1 MASESIVINNFARP
15 SLALDE
21 LAVPNRSSPP
31 NENVSILMDTDEK
44 SFGGYQPVV
53 FINGSYVE
61 KFIESFELD
70 MTGFMPVLRFKFTME
85 DPLFISVNYPKDGD
99 VVSVY
104 LRSWVSAY
112 KPLRMDFNVLK
123 VQSSP
128 STTYEGEGMTFQ
140 VLGETRIPRLYN
152 EVSKAFRGKTS
163 YETLFD
169 VSQELDLGFSS
180 NEAEVTDEMTWICPN
195 ISYYD
200 FIQEV
205 VSRSYKDDRSFF
217 FSFID
222 CYYNLNFINL
232 NNQLTADDPLQ
243 TAMVIRGMGSRETDD
258 TSFPGTELVE
268 YELPLFLNNQKGN
281 NDLPF
286 FITGY
291 TLLSDA
297 GNIANRTGYVQ
308 EVQFWDEGLEAED
321 QLEKYIKY
329 TIESITTENVGEN
342 MILQKGRP
350 KEKDYQREYRKN
362 WYGVLNN
369 FENGGVHQNF
379 IQALAQN
386 TLNLEDVSK
395 FVLQVRTVS
404 YYPGFYRGM
413 VLPVG
418 IYVNKQGFR
427 KENVGV
433 NQNQNPEQS
442 INPVLDTFLS
452 GVYVLI
458 GFQVKYDPING
469 LYMHLNLTKREW
481 TLNSAGQFPK
491 FFPINFISG

>member
-1 MASESIVINNFARP
+1 
-15 SLALDE
+15 
-21 LAVPNRSSPP
+21 
-31 NENVSILMDTDEK
+31 
-44 SFGGYQPVV
+44 
-53 FINGSYVE
+53 
-61 KFIESFELD
+61 
-70 MTGFMPVLRFKFTME
+70 
-85 DPLFISVNYPKDGD
+85 
-99 VVSVY
+99 
-104 LRSWVSAY
+104 
-112 KPLRMDFNVLK
+112 
-123 VQSSP
+123 
-128 STTYEGEGMTFQ
+128 
-140 VLGETRIPRLYN
+140 
-152 EVSKAFRGKTS
+152 
-163 YETLFD
+163 
-169 VSQELDLGFSS
+169 
-180 NEAEVTDEMTWICPN
+180 
-195 ISYYD
+195 
-200 FIQEV
+200 

-369 FENGGVHQNF
+369 FEDGGVHQNF

-418 IYVNKQGFR
+418 IYVNKQGLR

-433 NQNQNPEQS
+433 NENQNPEQS